1 MEGVLVLNKGYEP
14 LHRVSIQHAIRML
27 VRGVAEVEK
36 AVEGQNF
43 GHCRRVHQPAAP
55 HESLSVT
62 ARLNT
67 GLPSP
72 ESR

>member
-1 MEGVLVLNKGYEP
+1 MTYLGKAARLTAGLAVAVGIAFAGLAGAAEP
-14 LHRVSIQHAIRML
+14 
-27 VRGVAEVEK
+27 
-36 AVEGQNF
+36 EGQDF
-43 GHCRRVHQPAAP
+43 GRCRRVHQPAAP

-72 ESR
+72 EST